1 MEKSSWWVSKAFTP
15 TDWCSWYWKVYSAC
29 YQGKKVNTNP
39 ATNPSINKSGCL
51 CDMPMPQ

>member
-15 TDWCSWYWKVYSAC
+15 TNWCSWYWKVYSAC

-39 ATNPSINKSGCL
+39 ATTINKSGCL
-51 CDMPMPQ
+51 SDMPMPQ